1 MYGIN
6 LISLREIDM
15 RKFKVYVTV
24 YHMIDEI
31 EANSMNE
38 AQEKASNDYIWDDH
52 IKDVIIDVEEMDDA
66 KV

>member
-1 MYGIN
+1 
-6 LISLREIDM
+6 M

-24 YHMIDEI
+24 YHMIDDI